1 MVYYANFCFC
11 AVKKRIRL
19 SQISQIIAAF
29 AKNTV
34 PSPHFYDSFTNFA
47 THFSHL
53 MTTYDE
59 IRQTVAPELERLNA
73 RIHSRLTSGNALM
86 DTIVGSQLRTRGK
99 QIRPLVV
106 VLCARMFG
114 EVTDRVLA
122 AGASVELLHNA
133 SLIHDDVVD
142 ESKLRRGS
150 PTLNAVWDN
159 HIAVLVGDF
168 YTSSSLREAVE
179 TGDMR
184 IIETISSL
192 GRLLSLGELSQID
205 TARTHTLA
213 ESDYFSNIDK
223 KTASLFVACAR
234 MGCYAAGAP
243 DHATEAL
250 AEFAGL
256 LGLCF
261 QIRDDIFDYY
271 PSDKVGKPTGNDLRE
286 GKVTLPLLHVLLNA
300 DAPQHDVMLQLSR
313 CDALSDA
320 DIERLQAYARD
331 NGGIDYAF
339 ARMAELR
346 DRAACI
352 LRRLPSSEASE
363 ALLGIFDYIIARDY

>member
-1 MVYYANFCFC
+1 
-11 AVKKRIRL
+11 
-19 SQISQIIAAF
+19 
-29 AKNTV
+29 
-34 PSPHFYDSFTNFA
+34 
-47 THFSHL
+47 
-53 MTTYDE
+53 MTTYYE

-73 RIHSRLTSGNALM
+73 RIQARLTSGNALM
-86 DTIVGSQLRTRGK
+86 DRIVGSQLRTRGK

-114 EVTDRVLA
+114 AVTDRVLA

-142 ESKLRRGS
+142 ESKLRRGQ
-150 PTLNAVWDN
+150 PTMNAVWDN

-168 YTSSSLREAVE
+168 YTSSSLREAVD

-184 IIETISSL
+184 IIRTISDL

-205 TARTHTLA
+205 TARTHTLTEDA
-213 ESDYFSNIDK
+213 YFSNIDK

-243 DHATEAL
+243 DDATETL
-250 AEFAGL
+250 AEFARL

-271 PSDKVGKPTGNDLRE
+271 EPDKVGKPTGNDLRE
-286 GKVTLPLLHVLLNA
+286 GKVTLPLLHVLLQP
-300 DAPQHDVMLQLSR
+300 DAPGHADMM
-313 CDALSDA
+313 ALVQADSLDDA
-320 DIERLQAYARD
+320 DIGRLQAHARD

-339 ARMAELR
+339 ARMADLR
-346 DRAACI
+346 AQAAA
-352 LRRLPSSEASE
+352 LLATLPPSAAAD
-363 ALLGIFDYIIARDY
+363 ALLGIFDYIIARDH

>member
-1 MVYYANFCFC
+1 
-11 AVKKRIRL
+11 
-19 SQISQIIAAF
+19 
-29 AKNTV
+29 
-34 PSPHFYDSFTNFA
+34 
-47 THFSHL
+47 
-53 MTTYDE
+53 MTRYDE
-59 IRQTVAPELERLNA
+59 IRQAVAPELERLNE
-73 RIHSRLTSGNALM
+73 RIHARLTSGNALM

-114 EVTDRVLA
+114 EVTERVLA

-142 ESKLRRGS
+142 ESKLRRGA
-150 PTLNAVWDN
+150 PTVNAVWDN

-168 YTSSSLREAVE
+168 FTSSSLREAVE

-205 TARTHTLA
+205 TARTHLLTEKA
-213 ESDYFSNIDK
+213 YFNNIDK

-243 DHATEAL
+243 ADATERL
-250 AEFAGL
+250 AEFARL

-271 PSDKVGKPTGNDLRE
+271 PSEKVGKPTGNDLRE
-286 GKVTLPLLHVLLNA
+286 GKVTLPLLHVLLRD
-300 DAPQHDVMLQLSR
+300 DAPDHEEMLALSQR
-313 CDALSDA
+313 DALA
-320 DIERLQAYARD
+320 DDEIARLQAYARD

-339 ARMAELR
+339 ATMARLR
-346 DRAACI
+346 EDAAV
-352 LRRLPSSEASE
+352 LLSDLPSGQASR
-363 ALLGIFDYIIARDY
+363 ALLDIFDYIIARDY

>member
-1 MVYYANFCFC
+1 M
-11 AVKKRIRL
+11 
-19 SQISQIIAAF
+19 
-29 AKNTV
+29 
-34 PSPHFYDSFTNFA
+34 A
-47 THFSHL
+47 T
-53 MTTYDE
+53 YEE

-73 RIHSRLTSGNALM
+73 RIRSRLTSDNPLM
-86 DTIVGSQLRTRGK
+86 DTIVGAQLRTRGK

-114 EVTDRVLA
+114 EISDRVLA
-122 AGASVELLHNA
+122 AAASVELLHNA

-150 PTLNAVWDN
+150 ATVNAVWDN

-205 TARTHTLA
+205 TARSHTLTEQA
-213 ESDYFSNIDK
+213 YFNNIDK

-234 MGCYAAGAP
+234 MGCYAAGAS
-243 DHATEAL
+243 DAATELL
-250 AEFAGL
+250 ARFARL

-271 PSDKVGKPTGNDLRE
+271 PGDKVGKPTGNDLRE
-286 GKVTLPLLHVLLNA
+286 GKVTLPLLHVLLQPGIPGRNEMMRLA
-300 DAPQHDVMLQLSR
+300 QSDTIG
-313 CDALSDA
+313 DA
-320 DIERLQAYARD
+320 DIERLQSYARD

-339 ARMAELR
+339 HRMAGFREE
-346 DRAACI
+346 AAA
-352 LRRLPSSEASE
+352 LLSELPSSPASE
-363 ALLGIFDYIIARDY
+363 SLLGIFDYIIARDY

>member
-1 MVYYANFCFC
+1 
-11 AVKKRIRL
+11 
-19 SQISQIIAAF
+19 
-29 AKNTV
+29 
-34 PSPHFYDSFTNFA
+34 
-47 THFSHL
+47 

-73 RIHSRLTSGNALM
+73 RIQARLTSGNALM
-86 DTIVGSQLRTRGK
+86 DRIVGSQLRTRGK

-114 EVTDRVLA
+114 PVTDRVLA

-142 ESKLRRGS
+142 ESKLRRGQ
-150 PTLNAVWDN
+150 PTMNAVWDN

-168 YTSSSLREAVE
+168 YTSSSLREAVD

-184 IIETISSL
+184 IIRTISDL

-205 TARTHTLA
+205 TARTHTLTEDA
-213 ESDYFSNIDK
+213 YFSNIDK

-243 DHATEAL
+243 DDATETL
-250 AEFAGL
+250 AEFARL

-271 PSDKVGKPTGNDLRE
+271 EPDKVGKPTGNDLRE
-286 GKVTLPLLHVLLNA
+286 GKVTLPLLHVLLQPDAPGHADMMNLVQA
-300 DAPQHDVMLQLSR
+300 DALD
-313 CDALSDA
+313 DA
-320 DIERLQAYARD
+320 DIARLQAHARD

-339 ARMAELR
+339 ARMDDLR
-346 DRAACI
+346 AQAAA
-352 LRRLPSSEASE
+352 LLATLPPSAAAD
-363 ALLGIFDYIIARDY
+363 ALLGIFDYIIARDH